1 MVCRIIIPMR
11 ILLIEDD
18 KEAVND
24 LKKGLSELGHEV
36 EFETDGHEGLKNALT
51 VKYDVLVVDRMLPGR
66 DGLSIIRLL
75 RADNNQTPVLV
86 LSAMGE
92 VDDRIEGLRS
102 GGDDYLVKPYA
113 FGELAAR
120 LDALDR
126 RNSTLTSHS
135 TLIIGDLEL
144 NKETHMVYRQGK
156 EILLQP
162 KELHLLEYLMHNADQ
177 IVTRKM
183 LLEQVWNLHFD
194 PETNVIDTQ
203 ISRLRSKIDK
213 GFDVPL
219 LHTVRGRGYRLSETK

>member
-1 MVCRIIIPMR
+1 MH

-18 KEAVND
+18 KEAVSD
-24 LKKGLSELGHEV
+24 LKKGLSELGHEIDIAV
-36 EFETDGHEGLKNALT
+36 DGNEGLKKALT
-51 VKYDVLVVDRMLPGR
+51 DNYDVMVVDRMLPGR

-75 RADNNQTPVLV
+75 RADDNQTPVLV

-92 VDDRIEGLRS
+92 VNDRIAGLRS

-113 FGELAAR
+113 FGELVAR
-120 LDALDR
+120 LEALDR
-126 RNSTLTSHS
+126 RKPNISSHS
-135 TLIIGDLEL
+135 VLAVHDLEL
-144 NKETHMVYRQGK
+144 NMETRQVFRQGK

-162 KELHLLEYLMHNADQ
+162 KELHLLEYLMRHAGQ

-213 GFDVPL
+213 GFELAL
-219 LHTVRGRGYRLSETK
+219 LHTIRGQGFRLSENE

>member
-1 MVCRIIIPMR
+1 MH

-18 KEAVND
+18 KEAVSD
-24 LKKGLSELGHEV
+24 LKKGLSELGHEIDIAV
-36 EFETDGHEGLKNALT
+36 DGNEGLKKALT
-51 VKYDVLVVDRMLPGR
+51 DNYDVMVVDRMLPGR
-66 DGLSIIRLL
+66 DGLSIVRLL
-75 RADNNQTPVLV
+75 RADDNQTPVLV

-92 VDDRIEGLRS
+92 VNDRIAGLRS

-113 FGELAAR
+113 FGELVAR
-120 LDALDR
+120 LEALDR
-126 RNSTLTSHS
+126 RKPNISSQPVLAVH
-135 TLIIGDLEL
+135 DLEL
-144 NKETHMVYRQGK
+144 NMETRQVFRQGK

-162 KELHLLEYLMHNADQ
+162 KELHLLEYLMRHAGQ

-213 GFDVPL
+213 GFELAL
-219 LHTVRGRGYRLSETK
+219 LHTIRGQGFRLSESE

>member
-1 MVCRIIIPMR
+1 MH

-18 KEAVND
+18 KEAISY
-24 LKKGLSELGHEV
+24 LQQGLLELGHSID
-36 EFETDGHEGLKNALT
+36 FATDGNEGLKQALT
-51 VKYDVLVVDRMLPGR
+51 GNYDVMVVDRMLPGR

-75 RADNNQTPVLV
+75 RADNNHTPVLV

-113 FGELAAR
+113 FGELVAR
-120 LDALDR
+120 LDALGR
-126 RNSTLTSHS
+126 RNPRIISHS
-135 TLIIGDLEL
+135 VLTVGDLEL
-144 NKETHMVYRQGK
+144 HLETHQVCRQGK

-162 KELHLLEYLMHNADQ
+162 KELHLLEYLMRHVNQ
-177 IVTRKM
+177 VVTRKM

-194 PETNVIDTQ
+194 PQTNVIDTQ

-213 GFDVPL
+213 GFEQPL
-219 LHTVRGRGYRLSETK
+219 LLTIRGRGFKLSDTG

>member
-1 MVCRIIIPMR
+1 MH

-18 KEAVND
+18 KEAVSD
-24 LKKGLSELGHEV
+24 LKKGLSELGHEIDFAV
-36 EFETDGHEGLKNALT
+36 DGNEGLKNALT
-51 VKYDVLVVDRMLPGR
+51 GNYDVMVVDRMLPGR

-113 FGELAAR
+113 FGELVAR
-120 LDALDR
+120 LEALDR
-126 RNSTLTSHS
+126 RNPQITSHS
-135 TLIIGDLEL
+135 ILTVNDLEL
-144 NKETHMVYRQGK
+144 NMETRQVCRQGK

-162 KELHLLEYLMHNADQ
+162 KELHLLEYLMRHVGQ
-177 IVTRKM
+177 LVTRKM

-213 GFDVPL
+213 GFDLPL
-219 LHTVRGRGYRLSETK
+219 LHTIRGQGFRLSENE